1 MAGRP
6 WYAQGADLLHR
17 VTELGV
23 LGYSGYLTY
32 VIGRTL
38 KHNYEAKLLRQ
49 QAAAAATTTTAEID
63 LTESSNTSE
72 SCTDTRQSNPN

>member
-17 VTELGV
+17 VTVLGV

-49 QAAAAATTTTAEID
+49 QAAAAATTTEIN

-72 SCTDTRQSNPN
+72 SCTDTKQSNPN